1 MMNRLRN
8 GDLDALKVKA
18 VLTNTQNREKK
29 VKNEFKKNAT
39 LYFPSEDK
47 RLNLF
52 VILFLFK

>member
-29 VKNEFKKNAT
+29 VKNEFKKKTRAYIFRVMIKT
-39 LYFPSEDK
+39 EFICHII
-47 RLNLF
+47 F
-52 VILFLFK
+52 I